1 MGAAPTRVERGVER
15 VGYRPALDGL
25 RAVAIGLVIWHHT
38 TVALLRP
45 GTGRVYGGF
54 LGVDVFF
61 VLSGFLITN
70 LLIDRHETTGRIAL
84 APFYRRRAVRLLPA
98 LVVFLAA
105 DTVVAS
111 LSGWDM
117 AAQARTVAAA
127 LAYVTNWAPTFG
139 WELAKQ
145 DPHLWTL
152 AVEEQFYLIW
162 PLLLAGLLRLRADRR
177 VPILVAAFVGVGLWR
192 AFLLIHG
199 VEAYPE
205 LYQRTDTRIDT
216 LLAGAILALVLRRGR
231 RGSDRLTAAAGIVG
245 AVVLL
250 FIVCNETL
258 LSNRFLYL
266 GGFSIVAVAAALVI
280 AALLVRGSPFERALS
295 IPPAVHLGRIS
306 YSCYLWHLLVFILV
320 RDHLHGPPTVVR
332 VAVAWTLALAVSLAS
347 FWLVERPV
355 LDRRRRRLVG
365 RP

>member
-1 MGAAPTRVERGVER
+1 
-15 VGYRPALDGL
+15 
-25 RAVAIGLVIWHHT
+25 
-38 TVALLRP
+38 
-45 GTGRVYGGF
+45 
-54 LGVDVFF
+54 
-61 VLSGFLITN
+61 
-70 LLIDRHETTGRIAL
+70 
-84 APFYRRRAVRLLPA
+84 
-98 LVVFLAA
+98 VFLAA

-145 DPHLWTL
+145 DSHLWTL
-152 AVEEQFYLIW
+152 AVEEQFYLMW
-162 PLLLAGLLRLRADRR
+162 PFLLAGLLRLRADRR
-177 VPILVAAFVGVGLWR
+177 VPILVAAFVGVGAWR
-192 AFLLIHG
+192 AFLLVHG
-199 VEAYPE
+199 VDAYPE

-216 LLAGAILALVLRRGR
+216 ILAGAILALVLRRGR
-231 RGSDRLTAAAGIVG
+231 RASDRMTAAAGIVG

-295 IPPAVHLGRIS
+295 IPPAVYLGRIS
-306 YSCYLWHLLVFILV
+306 YSCYLWNLLVFILV

-332 VAVAWTLALAVSLAS
+332 IAVAWTLALAVSVAS

-355 LDRRRRRLVG
+355 LDSRRRRLAG